1 MASHR
6 PETQTDA
13 EVVPFFINRDD
24 YVGFFLKLNSYDENF
39 MTFLLKR
46 KDFNSQN
53 EFMKNLAIIY
63 ESFDQ

>member
-6 PETQTDA
+6 PETHTDA

-24 YVGFFLKLNSYDENF
+24 YVGFFLKLNSYDQNF

-46 KDFNSQN
+46 KDFNSQH